1 MAILL
6 PVSVDDMRLS
16 DIAQVHEI
24 ERLSFAT
31 PWPAHAFE
39 QELRGNRLARYVV
52 ARTTMGGD
60 ERAVGFAGVWLMV
73 DDAHITTFSVH
84 PDWRRRGIGQQ
95 LLMGVADLAREIGAR
110 RLTLEVRASN
120 EAAQRL
126 YERFG
131 FDIVGRRKAY
141 YTDNGEDALIMTT
154 PPLEHP
160 PQARLLGA
168 IREELTGIPEP
179 DR

>member
-73 DDAHITTFSVH
+73 DEAHITTFGVH
-84 PDWRRRGIGQQ
+84 PDWRRQGVGRRM
-95 LLMGVADLAREIGAR
+95 LLRLFDLSLELRAARM
-110 RLTLEVRASN
+110 TLEVRVSN
-120 EAAQRL
+120 LAAQAL
-126 YERFG
+126 YQRFG
-131 FDIVGRRKAY
+131 FAIAGTRLRY
-141 YTDNGEDALIMTT
+141 YTDDGEDAYVMTT
-154 PPLEHP
+154 PNLRGPTM
-160 PQARLLGA
+160 QDA
-168 IREELTGIPEP
+168 IAAERAAQEGSG
-179 DR
+179 

>member
-1 MAILL
+1 MAVSTPVRLDPMALGDL
-6 PVSVDDMRLS
+6 PAV
-16 DIAQVHEI
+16 QEI
-24 ERLSFAT
+24 ERLSFSS
-31 PWPAHAFE
+31 PWPAYALE
-39 QELRGNRLARYVV
+39 QELTANRLARYVV
-52 ARTTMGGD
+52 ARAGD
-60 ERAVGFAGVWLMV
+60 TIVAFAGVWLMV

-84 PDWRRRGIGQQ
+84 PEWRRRGVGPQ

-131 FDIVGRRKAY
+131 FEIVGRRPAY

-168 IREELTGIPEP
+168 IREELSGIPEP

>member
-1 MAILL
+1 MAVSTPVRLDPMAIDDL
-6 PVSVDDMRLS
+6 PAV
-16 DIAQVHEI
+16 QEI
-24 ERLSFAT
+24 ERLSFSS
-31 PWPAHAFE
+31 PWPAYALE
-39 QELRGNRLARYVV
+39 QELTANRLARYVV
-52 ARTTMGGD
+52 ARAGD
-60 ERAVGFAGVWLMV
+60 TIVAFAGVWLMV

-84 PDWRRRGIGQQ
+84 PRWRRRGVGQQ

-141 YTDNGEDALIMTT
+141 YTDNAEDALIMTT

>member
-1 MAILL
+1 
-6 PVSVDDMRLS
+6 
-16 DIAQVHEI
+16 
-24 ERLSFAT
+24 
-31 PWPAHAFE
+31 
-39 QELRGNRLARYVV
+39 
-52 ARTTMGGD
+52 
-60 ERAVGFAGVWLMV
+60 MV

-84 PDWRRRGIGQQ
+84 PDWRRRGVGQQ
-95 LLMGVADLAREIGAR
+95 LLMGVADMAREIGAR

-168 IREELTGIPEP
+168 LREELTGIRELG
-179 DR
+179 R